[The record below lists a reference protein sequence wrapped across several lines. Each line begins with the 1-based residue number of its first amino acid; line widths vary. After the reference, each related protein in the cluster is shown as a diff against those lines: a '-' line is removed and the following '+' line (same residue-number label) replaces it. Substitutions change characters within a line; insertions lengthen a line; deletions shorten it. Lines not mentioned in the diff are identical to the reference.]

1 MYKHSYLKLKNR
13 ILDINLHTKKYFLD
27 LTILP
32 EIQFSKTNVRAL
44 ILPYAGSIYVKP
56 IMDYCFSLL
65 NNNNFTKILLL
76 TTNHNNQ
83 NNYGLQMTKIQYAKY
98 FISISQLKSAYL
110 DNTQDIFYIEHSFLS
125 ILPYLY
131 LLHIP
136 VIILNI
142 GIYDDNLLA
151 DILNIIDNNTLI
163 IANTD
168 LLHCGSNYN
177 NVCPTNIEIE
187 EINMNTIKQI
197 IKCEINEEHKKMCGL
212 AVIKMF
218 NEIIKKQR
226 LVYSEYLISSSDKIL
241 SDKKNSVG
249 YCGIVYNETGTPN
262 QNKFL
267 YDLPKQVL
275 ESTNKDFTFRLF
287 MKDIIG
293 LFVTIY
299 KNKKLRG
306 CIGTFDLH
314 KQDILSAIKEFKKKT
329 AYEDNRFAPITKDEL
344 SQLTYSITY
353 IEKPI
358 KININELYTKFIV
371 GLHGIT
377 LKFTDNKSATYLA
390 SVMPSSFNV
399 NTLDDFKNNFETI
412 KESLRLKAGST
423 GVISSIE
430 IYKCLY

>member
-1 MYKHSYLKLKNR
+1 MYKRSYLKLK
-13 ILDINLHTKKYFLD
+13 ILDINLHTNFLD

-32 EIQFSKTNVRAL
+32 EIQFCKTNVRAL
-44 ILPYAGSIYVKP
+44 ILPHAGSIYVKP

-76 TTNHNNQ
+76 TTNHNDKK
-83 NNYGLQMTKIQYAKY
+83 NYGLQMTKIQYDKY
-98 FISISQLKSAYL
+98 FIPISQLKSAYL

-131 LLHIP
+131 LLQIP

-163 IANTD
+163 IANTN
-168 LLHCGSNYN
+168 LLHYGS
-177 NVCPTNIEIE
+177 TNIEIE
-187 EINMNTIKQI
+187 KYNMAAIQEI

-218 NEIIKKQR
+218 NEIIKKQK

-241 SDKKNSVG
+241 SDKNNSVG

-314 KQDILSAIKEFKKKT
+314 KQDILSAIKEFTKKS
-329 AYEDNRFAPITKDEL
+329 ANEDNRFAPITKDEL

-353 IEKPI
+353 IGKPI
-358 KININELYTKFIV
+358 KININELYTQFIV

-390 SVMPSSFNV
+390 SVMPSS
-399 NTLDDFKNNFETI
+399 
-412 KESLRLKAGST
+412 
-423 GVISSIE
+423 
-430 IYKCLY
+430 